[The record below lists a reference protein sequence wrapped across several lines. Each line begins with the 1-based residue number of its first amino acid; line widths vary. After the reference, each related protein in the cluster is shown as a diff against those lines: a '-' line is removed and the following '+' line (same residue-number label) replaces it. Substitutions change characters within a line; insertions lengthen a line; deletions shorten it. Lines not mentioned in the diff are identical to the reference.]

1 MSKIGILV
9 YSFGVSGGIK
19 GLTVIA
25 GDGLC
30 LPNEIRLLQTIR

>member
-19 GLTVIA
+19 GLTVIG
-25 GDGLC
+25 GDGWC
-30 LPNEIRLLQTIR
+30 QPNEIRMLKTIR